1 MRASADPAR
10 DLWPCFD
17 STREGSRRSA
27 LKAALSA
34 TLALPG
40 IAAGDTPD
48 QDTVLLDEERQ
59 IIDNFAASDAW
70 SMQKIG
76 GWSPSNRDRVA
87 DLLFSQ
93 TNGIGL
99 SCWRFN
105 VGGGII
111 SKITNPWRT
120 AETFEIAPRQYDWTR
135 QRNEQWFLQA
145 AKRRGVPQ
153 FLAFV
158 NSPPARLTRN
168 GLTFCD
174 RDTSTTNLRSVLNA
188 STPFTLPTFWSTF
201 IAIRTTLSS

>member
-1 MRASADPAR
+1 MRASADPVR
-10 DLWPCFD
+10 DLRPCFD
-17 STREGSRRSA
+17 STRECSRRSA

-34 TLALPG
+34 ALALPAF
-40 IAAGDTPD
+40 AAGDIPD

-70 SMQKIG
+70 SIQKIG
-76 GWSPSNRDRVA
+76 GWSPSNRNRVA

-105 VGGGII
+105 IGGGIN
-111 SKITNPWRT
+111 SKISNPWRT
-120 AETFEIAPRQYDWTR
+120 AETFEIRPRQYDWTR

-145 AKRRGVPQ
+145 AKLRGVPQ

-168 GLTFCD
+168 
-174 RDTSTTNLRSVLNA
+174 A
-188 STPFTLPTFWSTF
+188 
-201 IAIRTTLSS
+201 